1 MRNLLNV
8 KPLDIPCAAYH
19 ASGDLDGH
27 PSSVTS
33 YTDARLYVA
42 FGPGSFA
49 LSSEAASELV
59 RHLLAALSDCRT
71 GSHDPDALGSLAVAA
86 RLLLS
91 DAASLQKAAIQQ
103 LQREAK
109 GVRHD

>member
-1 MRNLLNV
+1 MSEFKALASASQGTNVPVLFVDANAAPGALLDTAEDRFSAV
-8 KPLDIPCAAYH
+8 F
-19 ASGDLDGH
+19 DLLG
-27 PSSVTS
+27 
-33 YTDARLYVA
+33 
-42 FGPGSFA
+42 
-49 LSSEAASELV
+49 
-59 RHLLAALSDCRT
+59 ALSDCRT
-71 GSHDPDALGSLAVAA
+71 GSHDPDALASLAVAA

>member
-1 MRNLLNV
+1 MSEFKALASASQGANV
-8 KPLDIPCAAYH
+8 PVLFVDANAAP
-19 ASGDLDGH
+19 GDLLD
-27 PSSVTS
+27 T
-33 YTDARLYVA
+33 AEQR
-42 FGPGSFA
+42 FGAVFD
-49 LSSEAASELV
+49 
-59 RHLLAALSDCRT
+59 LLGALSDCRT

-109 GVRHD
+109 AVRHD

>member
-59 RHLLAALSDCRT
+59 RHLLAALESQRSAVE
-71 GSHDPDALGSLAVAA
+71 GVSH
-86 RLLLS
+86 
-91 DAASLQKAAIQQ
+91 
-103 LQREAK
+103 E
-109 GVRHD
+109 